1 MRRHPVRAI
10 IPGVSLSLL
19 VLLAITACG
28 TSTTGAGSSPTSA
41 APVTLNVFAAASLQA
56 AFTKIGTQFHVAH
69 PNVTT
74 TFNFAG
80 SDALATQ
87 INQGAPADVFA
98 SANTTQMNV
107 VVKAGSVDGSKVTT
121 FAHNRLV
128 VVYPKDNPGK
138 ISTLQDLAKPGLKIV
153 LAAKTVPVGG
163 YALDFLTKASADPS
177 YGASY
182 KANVLK
188 NVVSYEADVKSVLA
202 KVSLGEAD
210 AGIVYITDADTA
222 ANSTAT
228 LDIPDALNSIATYPI
243 GVVKASQNAAVAQQ
257 FVDYVAESN
266 GQAVLAQYGFVAG
279 SSGPQY
285 TPAS

>member
-1 MRRHPVRAI
+1 MRRHRLRAI
-10 IPGVSLSLL
+10 IPSLGLSLL
-19 VLLAITACG
+19 MLLAVAGCG
-28 TSTTGAGSSPTSA
+28 GTTTGSGATSA

-56 AFTKIGTQFHVAH
+56 AFTKIGTQFHAAH
-69 PNVTT
+69 SNVTT

-87 INQGAPADVFA
+87 INQGAPADAFA

-107 VVKAGSVDGSKVTT
+107 VVKAGGIDGSKVTT

-128 VVYPKDNPGK
+128 VVYPKNNPGK
-138 ISTLQDLAKPGLKIV
+138 ISTLQDLAKPGIQVV

-177 YGASY
+177 YGATY

-210 AGIVYITDADTA
+210 AGVVYITDAKTQADSTA
-222 ANSTAT
+222 A
-228 LDIPDALNSIATYPI
+228 LDIPDALNSIATYPM
-243 GVVKASQNAAVAQQ
+243 GVVKASRNATIAQQ
-257 FVDYVAESN
+257 FVAYVSGPD

-285 TPAS
+285 APAS